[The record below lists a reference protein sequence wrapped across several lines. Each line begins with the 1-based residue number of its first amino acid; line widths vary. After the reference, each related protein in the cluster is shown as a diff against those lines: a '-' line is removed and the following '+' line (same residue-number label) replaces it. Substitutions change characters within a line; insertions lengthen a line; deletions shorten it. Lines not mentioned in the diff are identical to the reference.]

1 MAKRRWWSELGNKA
15 VLAVWRRVGEAGR
28 ITAACAAG
36 RRFAAFGDGSAI
48 AFPQGTLLGERW
60 IAIGHFTLIGPH
72 VTLSAGFV
80 PERDLGP
87 EPIVRIGSGVVLG
100 RGSHVIGHQSIEIG
114 DDVYTG
120 PYVYIT
126 DQNHGYRDPEVP
138 IGKQW
143 PVNAPVAIG
152 AGSWLGT
159 GSVVLPGTTIGRNVV
174 VAAGSVVRGTVPDH
188 CVVAGVPARVV
199 RRYSGDGDGDWVAV
213 HEASRAEAKR
223 AETDHLVTDRPEAN
237 RVEASRL
244 EVNLAAA
251 RRLEVSRL
259 EAGSTADR

>member
-1 MAKRRWWSELGNKA
+1 MVKRGWWTALVNRA
-15 VLAVWRRVGEAGR
+15 ILAGWRRLGEAGR
-28 ITAACAAG
+28 ITSASSGA
-36 RRFAAFGDGSAI
+36 RRFAGFGEGSAI

-60 IAIGHFTLIGPH
+60 ISVGHFTLIGPYA
-72 VTLSAGFV
+72 TISAGFV

-87 EPIVRIGSGVVLG
+87 DPIVRIGSGVVLG

-126 DQNHGYRDPEVP
+126 DQNHGYADPDVP

-143 PVNAPVAIG
+143 PVNAAVAIG

-159 GSVVLPGTTIGRNVV
+159 GAVILPGTTIGRNVV

-188 CVVAGVPARVV
+188 CVVAGVPARIIK
-199 RRYSGDGDGDWVAV
+199 RYTGDGEWVNP
-213 HEASRAEAKR
+213 
-223 AETDHLVTDRPEAN
+223 TLVEVDRDP
-237 RVEASRL
+237 VPG
-244 EVNLAAA
+244 
-251 RRLEVSRL
+251 VS
-259 EAGSTADR
+259 